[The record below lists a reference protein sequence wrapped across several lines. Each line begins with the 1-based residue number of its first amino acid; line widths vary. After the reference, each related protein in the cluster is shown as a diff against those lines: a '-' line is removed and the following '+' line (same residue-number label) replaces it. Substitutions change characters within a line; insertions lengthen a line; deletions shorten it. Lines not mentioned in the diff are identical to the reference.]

1 MRFQNWLLALFLTAA
16 ASSLTLAQQA
26 TPDDSAYEYSSDWT
40 TPHTKLWMRHLA
52 RFSNKPDVHGLEI
65 GCFEGRSSIW
75 FLERIASHPTAR
87 MTCID
92 VFTES
97 IEKRFDHNLR
107 VSGLSERMIKRKGY
121 SQDVLRTLASQTFD
135 FVYIDGCHLASCV
148 LTDAVLAWDLLRP
161 GGMIIF
167 DDYLWELEKPKTQR
181 PKLAID
187 TFVAI
192 FHDELRVR
200 AKAYQVIVEKKKKRA
215 EKVLIGEPVVHT
227 QGWEERYQQKKK
239 EARENH

>member
-1 MRFQNWLLALFLTAA
+1 MRFRSWLLALFLTVGT
-16 ASSLTLAQQA
+16 SSPALAQQA
-26 TPDDSAYEYSSDWT
+26 IADGSAYEYSSDWT
-40 TPHTKLWMRHLA
+40 TPHTQLWMRHLA
-52 RFSNKPDVHGLEI
+52 RFSNEPDVHGLEI

-75 FLERIASHPTAR
+75 FLERIVSHPTAR

-92 VFTES
+92 VFPES
-97 IEKRFDHNLR
+97 IEKRFDHNLQ
-107 VSGLSERMIKRKGY
+107 VSGLSERMTKRKGY
-121 SQDVLRTLASQTFD
+121 SQDVLRTLESETFD

-161 GGMIIF
+161 GGLIIF

-200 AKAYQVIVEKKKKRA
+200 AKAYQVIVEKKGKRTG
-215 EKVLIGEPVVHT
+215 KVLVGEPVVHT